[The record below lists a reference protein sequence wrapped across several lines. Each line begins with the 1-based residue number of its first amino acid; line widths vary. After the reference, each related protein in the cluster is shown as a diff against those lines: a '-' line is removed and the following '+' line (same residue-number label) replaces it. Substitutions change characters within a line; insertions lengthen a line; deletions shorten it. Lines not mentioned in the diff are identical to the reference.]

1 MGLTGAEAVDD
12 DMRALFANSV
22 KQGGLNL
29 RNPVVAAPRHR
40 QSSLEGSAVLVK
52 SLRAR
57 GKLDLVEHQ
66 ECTRRA
72 DRGARKLRIE
82 GEKAL
87 VAAQLAAAPKR
98 V

>member
-1 MGLTGAEAVDD
+1 MGLAEAEVND
-12 DMRALFANSV
+12 DMHARFAKSV

-29 RNPVVAAPRHR
+29 RDPVVAAPRHC
-40 QSSLEGSAVLVK
+40 QSSLKGSTVLVK
-52 SLRAR
+52 SLRAG
-57 GKLDLVEHQ
+57 GKLDSVEHQ

-72 DRGARKLRIE
+72 GREARKLRIE
-82 GEKAL
+82 GDKAL